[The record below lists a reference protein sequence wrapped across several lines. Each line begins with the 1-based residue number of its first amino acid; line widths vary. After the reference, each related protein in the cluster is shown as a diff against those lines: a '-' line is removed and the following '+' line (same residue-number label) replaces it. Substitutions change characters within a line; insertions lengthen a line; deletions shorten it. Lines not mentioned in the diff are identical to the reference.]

1 MGVTDHY
8 EKKNDQGTAGG
19 VFLGA
24 GRKKPIDKITVS
36 DIIGNCGYST
46 ATFYRHFKDKYDLI
60 VWAYTQS
67 VSRTMDQ
74 IGKDGYPWNQTLLEG
89 AMSFDANREVFAN
102 LLLHTSGHDAFIS
115 QMTEIN
121 YQALRAQILKS
132 ADKKNLD
139 EQTDMYVRM
148 YCMGTVCLTCDWI
161 LKRYHATAAEMAE
174 VYENCLPQP
183 LHPYLS
189 NS

>member
-1 MGVTDHY
+1 MKRKTTK
-8 EKKNDQGTAGG
+8 ELLAES
-19 VFLGA
+19 FWELA
-24 GRKKPIDKITVS
+24 EKKPIDKITVS

-67 VSRTMDQ
+67 VSQTMDQ

-89 AMSFDANREVFAN
+89 AKKFDDNREVFAN

-183 LHPYLS
+183 LRPYLS